1 MKSYSV
7 FFLLFLCQLYSDQS
21 ISLKIDNSEIDRSN
35 TGLRNSYS
43 EVLNKATPAVVAVT
57 TQQMVRRL
65 YPGTSTNP
73 REEFLRRYFGLP
85 SLNSP
90 QIKEEMVPAGIG
102 SGVIVSPEGY
112 TVTNAHVITDP
123 RTGQLVQE
131 VTIQLSDK
139 KEYQAR
145 IVGFDRSTDVAVL
158 KIESSEPLPFVSI
171 ADSDNLDV
179 GDIVFAAGNPLGIG
193 MTVTMG
199 IISATKRSELGV
211 LDQEGSYENFIQTD
225 ASINRGNSGGALL
238 DTKGRLIGINT
249 AIISQTGSSIG
260 IGLAIPVNMV
270 RKVLTDLVEKGGV
283 MRGFLG
289 VELQASSFGEPGA
302 IVGAIVPG
310 SAADL
315 ASIKS
320 GDRIIK
326 VGEKFVDSV
335 NQSRL
340 AISQT
345 TPGTRLPIELIR
357 DGKRLTVFVTLDLL
371 GGVKRIS
378 IPGISL
384 EPLTSENRLKF
395 QIPAK
400 TKGVIVTQST
410 GEAKTFKEG
419 VVIVE
424 VNGYQVNSVR
434 ELEENIRKGSNR
446 LYVWYR
452 DKYRF
457 LSYRVP

>member
-1 MKSYSV
+1 MKVYSAV
-7 FFLLFLCQLYSDQS
+7 FLLFLFQLYGDQS
-21 ISLKIDNSEIDRSN
+21 INLKIDNSDIDRSN
-35 TGLRNSYS
+35 TVLRNSYS

-65 YPGTSTNP
+65 YPGTSINP

-123 RTGQLVQE
+123 RSGQLVQE

-289 VELQASSFGEPGA
+289 VELQASSSGELGA
-302 IVGAIVPG
+302 IVGAVVPG

-357 DGKRLTVFVTLDLL
+357 DGKRITVFVTLDLL
-371 GGVKRIS
+371 GGLQRIS

>member
-1 MKSYSV
+1 MATESIKYLSPDTDNKTETKVFPRPDQHAKGIVNWLTTIDHKKIGIMYGVSAL
-7 FFLLFLCQLYSDQS
+7 FFLLLGGLEALLIRSQLWSH
-21 ISLKIDNSEIDRSN
+21 NM
-35 TGLRNSYS
+35 
-43 EVLNKATPAVVAVT
+43 EVLTNREYNQMFTMHGTTMVFLVIMPLSAAFFNFIMPLQIGARDVAF
-57 TQQMVRRL
+57 
-65 YPGTSTNP
+65 P
-73 REEFLRRYFGLP
+73 RM
-85 SLNSP
+85 N
-90 QIKEEMVPAGIG
+90 
-102 SGVIVSPEGY
+102 
-112 TVTNAHVITDP
+112 T
-123 RTGQLVQE
+123 
-131 VTIQLSDK
+131 LS
-139 KEYQAR
+139 
-145 IVGFDRSTDVAVL
+145 FDRSTDVAVL